1 MVKLT
6 DNGVFDSA
14 GRVGWRAALLL
25 LDALPDPAWIKDAN
39 GVYLAVNS
47 AYWDEYRSH
56 GGNRSTQIVGKRA
69 ADIYDARTAAE
80 LEAEDRA
87 LLRSGGS
94 IRYLREM
101 TDRHGRSRSFEIRGF
116 VVHGQD
122 GEAIA
127 TMAFARQIDERAT
140 LLDSL
145 NESERKLQA
154 LIGNLPGVLFRCRN
168 DGLRTME
175 YISSGVAE
183 LTGYAPETF
192 FDGSRTWSSVV
203 HFADRE
209 RVCRQIRE
217 QLADGGRYTVEYRI
231 VRLDGGIRYLWERGV
246 CLGDPAS
253 AESLLEAYAHDITDA
268 TQRMQRLE
276 YLATHDELTG
286 LANRHGLVA
295 RIGEAL
301 ADPATRHRV
310 AVVAIDLDKFRFVNG
325 NLGHEGGDR
334 VLIEMAARLRR
345 HAREGELA
353 CRFGSD
359 AFGILMLVD
368 GPDQLGGRVD
378 ALLADLASPMM
389 IDGREVCVSATAG
402 NALVEGAEDTAEQ
415 LLGRADVA
423 MTQARALGRGRHA
436 RWLPEVGAQGERR
449 LRLIAA
455 LRRALER
462 EQLSLAFQPIVAV
475 ADGKVAGAEALLRW
489 SHPELG
495 EVSPELFIP
504 LAEESGLIQP
514 IGAWVIEQA
523 CRELVALRREGRD
536 FDYVSVNVSVLQLRD
551 PRFAGMVADVLQ
563 RTGLEPRRLAL
574 EVTESCAMIDP
585 EGILRRL
592 RALKA
597 LGVTLV
603 MDDFGTGW
611 SSLAQLRSFPVDH
624 VKLDRLFIHG
634 MEEDE
639 GAAQVCE
646 AVVRL
651 AHALRL
657 VVVAEGVETEA
668 QRQYLGR
675 IGCDRLQGYL
685 IARPMPAALLRSFQA
700 RAA

>member
-1 MVKLT
+1 
-6 DNGVFDSA
+6 DAEGV
-14 GRVGWRAALLL
+14 
-25 LDALPDPAWIKDAN
+25 
-39 GVYLAVNS
+39 
-47 AYWDEYRSH
+47 
-56 GGNRSTQIVGKRA
+56 
-69 ADIYDARTAAE
+69 RT
-80 LEAEDRA
+80 
-87 LLRSGGS
+87 
-94 IRYLREM
+94 
-101 TDRHGRSRSFEIRGF
+101 
-116 VVHGQD
+116 
-122 GEAIA
+122 
-127 TMAFARQIDERAT
+127 
-140 LLDSL
+140 
-145 NESERKLQA
+145 
-154 LIGNLPGVLFRCRN
+154 
-168 DGLRTME
+168 
-175 YISSGVAE
+175 
-183 LTGYAPETF
+183 
-192 FDGSRTWSSVV
+192 
-203 HFADRE
+203 
-209 RVCRQIRE
+209 
-217 QLADGGRYTVEYRI
+217 
-231 VRLDGGIRYLWERGV
+231 
-246 CLGDPAS
+246 
-253 AESLLEAYAHDITDA
+253 
-268 TQRMQRLE
+268 
-276 YLATHDELTG
+276 
-286 LANRHGLVA
+286 
-295 RIGEAL
+295 
-301 ADPATRHRV
+301 
-310 AVVAIDLDKFRFVNG
+310 
-325 NLGHEGGDR
+325 
-334 VLIEMAARLRR
+334 
-345 HAREGELA
+345 EGELA

-368 GPDQLGGRVD
+368 GPDQLDGRVD

-611 SSLAQLRSFPVDH
+611 SSLAQLRSSPVDH
-624 VKLDRLFIHG
+624 VKL
-634 MEEDE
+634 
-639 GAAQVCE
+639 
-646 AVVRL
+646 
-651 AHALRL
+651 
-657 VVVAEGVETEA
+657 
-668 QRQYLGR
+668 
-675 IGCDRLQGYL
+675 
-685 IARPMPAALLRSFQA
+685 
-700 RAA
+700 